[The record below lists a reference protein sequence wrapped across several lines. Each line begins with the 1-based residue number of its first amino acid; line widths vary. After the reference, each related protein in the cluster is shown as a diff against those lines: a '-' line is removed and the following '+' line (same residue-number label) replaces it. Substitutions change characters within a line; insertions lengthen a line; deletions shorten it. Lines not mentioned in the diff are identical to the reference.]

1 MTRRVRVGGWFVRLG
16 AVLLSLSC
24 VLAVGCGEGGITRIG
39 PVEIREL
46 PRERFERPSTPESV
60 LLAGPVALTTYGGMA
75 TIVSVRSSLRSGA
88 FDLVA
93 SVNGSEFSRR
103 RIERLGENLSL
114 IPLPD
119 AGSATLAVHQAPNA
133 GPLDVLVLRAEIDS
147 VVPEVALETATSKA
161 TRFEA
166 ETGQLAD
173 PAVENLVPNASFA
186 ADDEVRGT
194 PADWFAYVETTTN
207 ELERRLRVAGVAPGW
222 RPFLATAPIRVEPG
236 RRYRV
241 LVRLVVREG
250 RIVVRV
256 ADYEELAVI
265 VEVGTAAAGDGP
277 VEFLVEFTANDGTR
291 AARIRFEPVAP
302 GERADFELSAI
313 QMELL
318 PG

>member
-1 MTRRVRVGGWFVRLG
+1 MIRRVRVAGWFGRLG
-16 AVLLSLSC
+16 AVLLSLTC
-24 VLAVGCGEGGITRIG
+24 VLAIGCGEGGIAGIG
-39 PVEIREL
+39 PVEIREF
-46 PRERFERPSTPESV
+46 PRERFERPSTPESL
-60 LLAGPVALTTYGGMA
+60 LLAGPIALTTYGGMA
-75 TIVSVRSSLRSGA
+75 TIVSVRSSLLSGA

-93 SVNGSEFSRR
+93 NVNGAEFSRR
-103 RIERLGENLSL
+103 RIERLGENLS
-114 IPLPD
+114 IVPLPD
-119 AGSATLAVHQAPNA
+119 AKSATLAVQQAPNA
-133 GPLDVLVLRAEIDS
+133 GPLDVLFLCAEIDS
-147 VVPEVALETATSKA
+147 VIPEVALETATSKA
-161 TRFEA
+161 ARFEA

-207 ELERRLRVAGVAPGW
+207 EQERRLRVTGVAPGR
-222 RPFLATAPIRVEPG
+222 RPLLATAPIRVEPG

-241 LVRLVVREG
+241 LVRLLVREG
-250 RIVVRV
+250 SVVVRV

-265 VEVGTAAAGDGP
+265 VEVGAAAAGGGP
-277 VEFLVEFTANDGTR
+277 AEFRVEFTAYDGAR
-291 AARIRFEPVAP
+291 AARIRFEPAVS